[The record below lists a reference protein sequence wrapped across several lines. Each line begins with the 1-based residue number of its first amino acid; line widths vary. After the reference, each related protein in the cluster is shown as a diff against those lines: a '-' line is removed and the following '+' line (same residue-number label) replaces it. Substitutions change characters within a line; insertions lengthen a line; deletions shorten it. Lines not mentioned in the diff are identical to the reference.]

1 MRSMRRNWVLGL
13 AVAGLACAGGGTASS
28 GAASPATAATPA
40 GPAAGAA
47 AADYLVGVASESGD
61 IVTWLAPRGDS
72 LVVDHVVP
80 VGVMPADID
89 GPHNVAAAPD
99 QRSYYVTIAHGTPY
113 GTLWR
118 FDAATDTVLGRAPVE
133 LFPTTIAL
141 TPDGELA
148 FVANSDFHGDRPRVN
163 PVSVVHTPTMTK
175 ITDVTACDM
184 PHGVKSNNAGTRVY
198 VSCMHSDE
206 ILEMDVSTLGIAR
219 RVKVGG
225 GHAPAHAGHGRPVP
239 PVPPVPGASAPE
251 PQAAATAGG
260 SPAKACS
267 PTFVSVSPDDRRLY
281 VACNGS
287 DRLLVL
293 DAATLA
299 VEKEIPTGKGAYNVE
314 PSPDGRWVVVTNK
327 KDQSVSLVD
336 ARSLTETARVPT
348 SKKIVHGV
356 AFSPDGRRAYI
367 SAESIG
373 ADPGAVDVLD
383 LATRKVVASI
393 AVPAQPTGITI
404 RRLGPRQP

>member
-1 MRSMRRNWVLGL
+1 MRRNWVLGL
-13 AVAGLACAGGGTASS
+13 AAAGLACAGGGTTSS
-28 GAASPATAATPA
+28 PAASPAAADAPA
-40 GPAAGAA
+40 TEAAP

-61 IVTWLAPRGDS
+61 IVTWLAPRGDG
-72 LVVDHVVP
+72 LAVHHVVP

-175 ITDVTACDM
+175 ITDVAACDM

-219 RVKVGG
+219 RAKVGA
-225 GHAPAHAGHGRPVP
+225 GHAPAAHAGHGA
-239 PVPPVPGASAPE
+239 PVPPVPGAAAPE
-251 PQAAATAGG
+251 PQAAGAA
-260 SPAKACS
+260 SAKACS

-299 VEKEIPTGKGAYNVE
+299 VEREIPTGKGAYNVE

-327 KDQSVSLVD
+327 KDQSISLVD
-336 ARSLTETARVPT
+336 ARSLTEAARVPT
-348 SKKIVHGV
+348 SKKIVHGI

-383 LATRKVVASI
+383 LATRRVIGSI